1 MIEELRKKID
11 EIDDKIA
18 ALYLD
23 GGFEAA
29 RAFLQ
34 PFITEGSTADED
46 YKTQL
51 QEVAQETPGAQL
63 SYTVIKEEGPAH
75 DKQFAVEVRLNG
87 KPLATGTGRSKKAA
101 EQQAART
108 ALEKMGR
115 EA

>member
-1 MIEELRKKID
+1 AL
-11 EIDDKIA
+11 IA

-29 RAFLQ
+29 RVFLQ

-63 SYTVIKEEGPAH
+63 SYTVIKEEGAAH
-75 DKQFAVEVRLNG
+75 DRQIAAEVRLNG
-87 KPLATGTGRSKKAA
+87 KPLATGTGRSNKAG
-101 EQQAART
+101 EQQAGRW
-108 ALEKMGR
+108 GR
-115 EA
+115 EEMGKEA